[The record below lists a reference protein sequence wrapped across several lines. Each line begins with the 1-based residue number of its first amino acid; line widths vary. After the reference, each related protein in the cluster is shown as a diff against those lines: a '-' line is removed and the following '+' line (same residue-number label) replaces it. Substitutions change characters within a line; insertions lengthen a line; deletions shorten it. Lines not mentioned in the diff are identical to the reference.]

1 MTTSTSTPLAPST
14 ARAAV
19 IPDRDRVVTTIDPD
33 VEIHGRIV
41 VRSDKCML
49 IEGTVNGEIVSA
61 GTVIVGE
68 GAAVRGAVSA
78 RNLIVS
84 GHVECPESRIEVRG
98 LLAMKR
104 GGTISAQTIAYG
116 DLEHERGARL
126 SGELDPLDLPC
137 EEGETAPT
145 SAAIVPVLA
154 ARTSVGRPPADS
166 HAVATGAAGAADGSA
181 EVRVEGAGAGPSD
194 QPPLRPLGVRELD
207 NVSFTPFKPLQAAA
221 GT

>member
-1 MTTSTSTPLAPST
+1 
-14 ARAAV
+14 
-19 IPDRDRVVTTIDPD
+19 
-33 VEIHGRIV
+33 
-41 VRSDKCML
+41 
-49 IEGTVNGEIVSA
+49 
-61 GTVIVGE
+61 
-68 GAAVRGAVSA
+68 VRGAVSA
-78 RNLIVS
+78 RKLIVS

-126 SGELDPLDLPC
+126 SGELEPLDVPA
-137 EEGETAPT
+137 EEGEEAAPM

-154 ARTSVGRPPADS
+154 AATSIGRTPATGQ
-166 HAVATGAAGAADGSA
+166 AVATGAADGSA
-181 EVRVEGAGAGPSD
+181 EMKVDVVGASIGPSD

-221 GT
+221 GS